1 MKIIKIIFTI
11 LHILIGLSL
20 EAQVHSKSWKNI
32 IFNENDS
39 WYSTKQAKEI
49 AENVLLYQK
58 NNGGWPKNI
67 EMQNK
72 LSISEIEDLKSK
84 KNNLTECTI
93 DNGATTQEM
102 IFLSKIYKNH
112 PDKKYK
118 KAFTKGLKYLLNAQ
132 YKNGGWPQFYPL
144 KKGYYTNITYNDEA
158 ITNVLFLF
166 KEIID
171 QPESYPIPISNRIKK
186 KIIFSF
192 KIGIDCILKT
202 QYKQNG
208 ILTAWCAQHDENTL
222 LPSKARAFELP
233 SLSGQESA
241 KIVLLLMSIK
251 HPSEDVINAVNNA
264 VKWFEKTKISNIKI
278 ETVEIEKGKTDKIV
292 VNSENSE
299 PLWARFMNLDDNRPF
314 FCDRTGVKKYAL
326 NEISYERRNGYNWY
340 TNKPNDV
347 LKKYKKWIETLNKT
361 Y

>member
-1 MKIIKIIFTI
+1 MKKFKIVLAIIQI
-11 LHILIGLSL
+11 LMVLSL
-20 EAQVHSKSWKNI
+20 DAQVHSQSWKNI
-32 IFNENDS
+32 IFNENEA
-39 WYSTKQAKEI
+39 WYGTLQAKEI

-72 LSISEIEDLKSK
+72 LTISEIEDLNSK

-93 DNGATTQEM
+93 DNGATTQEL
-102 IFLSKIYKNH
+102 IFLSKIYKNQ

-118 KAFTKGLKYLLNAQ
+118 KAFIKGIKYLLNAQ

-144 KKGYYTNITYNDEA
+144 KKGYYSNITYNDDA

-171 QPESYPIPISNRIKK
+171 QPESYPIPIPNKINKK
-186 KIIFSF
+186 VLFSF
-192 KIGIDCILKT
+192 KIGIDCITKT

-208 ILTAWCAQHDENTL
+208 VLTAWCAQHDEKTL
-222 LPSKARAFELP
+222 LPTKARAFELP

-251 HPSEDVINAVNNA
+251 NPSKEVINAVNSA
-264 VKWFEKTKISNIKI
+264 VKWFENTKISNVRI
-278 ETVEIEKGKTDKIV
+278 ETREIENGKTDKIV
-292 VNSENSE
+292 VESDYAE

-326 NEISYERRNGYNWY
+326 SEISYERRNGYNWY
-340 TNKPNDV
+340 SNKPNVV
-347 LKKYKKWIETLNKT
+347 LQKYKKWIEILNKT
-361 Y
+361 H